1 MGTDPDMSEE
11 ITSPSNCPFQKI
23 HPSQLEKDDLFYM
36 KLAYNQAI
44 DAWNHGEVPIG
55 AVIVKD
61 EAVIAAARNQ
71 TETNADPT
79 AHAEMIAIT
88 QACRSIGDW
97 RLADA
102 RLYVTKE
109 PCPMCAGAILS
120 SRLGFVAYGVPDK
133 AMGGLGGAIDVNAM
147 PQANHKAEI
156 VGGLLEEECLALV
169 QGFFKA
175 ARAKEAPA
183 KPS

>member
-1 MGTDPDMSEE
+1 
-11 ITSPSNCPFQKI
+11 
-23 HPSQLEKDDLFYM
+23 M

-44 DAWNHGEVPIG
+44 DAWNHGEVPVG
-55 AVIVKD
+55 AVIVK
-61 EAVIAAARNQ
+61 EEMVIASARNQ
-71 TETNADPT
+71 TEASADPT

-97 RLADA
+97 RLTDA

-120 SRLGFVAYGVPDK
+120 SRLDFVAFGIPDP

-147 PQANHKAEI
+147 PSANHRTE
-156 VGGLLEEECLALV
+156 VVPGVLGEECLALI
-169 QGFFKA
+169 QGFFRA
-175 ARAKEAPA
+175 ARANQSPA
-183 KPS
+183 KPSCS